1 MNGNKVSEIALSYV
15 GKTETPNNSGFTDKA
30 FEKKMQEV
38 GWLKTQAWCAYLA
51 ELICKEAYA
60 GNKDKVAVYNK
71 IFSGSST
78 QTYQN
83 ADIAGL
89 TSKTPVVGSI
99 AIFRYGNGWQGHT
112 AVVTEVVDKTTFK
125 TVEGNTN
132 DKGGREGYIVSKKTR
147 KIGLPYTAKGLNL
160 IGFIN
165 PL

>member
-1 MNGNKVSEIALSYV
+1 MNGNKIAQIALSYV
-15 GKTETPNNSGFTDKA
+15 GKTETPNNSGFTDKV
-30 FEKKMQEV
+30 FEKKMVEV
-38 GWLKTQAWCAYLA
+38 GFAKGQAWCAYFA
-51 ELICKEAYA
+51 ELVCKEAYA
-60 GNKDKVAVYNK
+60 GIKDKVATYNK

-78 QTYQN
+78 TTYKN

-99 AIFRYGNGWQGHT
+99 AIYRYGNGWQGHT
-112 AVVTEVVDKTTFK
+112 AIVTEIVDKTTFK

-132 DKGGREGYIVSKKTR
+132 LNGEREGFVVAKKTR

-160 IGFIN
+160 VGFIN